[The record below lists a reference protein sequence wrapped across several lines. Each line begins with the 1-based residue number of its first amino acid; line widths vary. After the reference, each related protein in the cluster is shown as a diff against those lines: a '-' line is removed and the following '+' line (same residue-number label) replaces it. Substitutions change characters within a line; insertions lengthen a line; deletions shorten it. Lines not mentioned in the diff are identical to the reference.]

1 MRRKH
6 KRRRKHRP
14 GNIKGVLD
22 QQYEPYIRTGLGH
35 GHARIFVSSCGDYCG
50 DTCWGRRSPVVVASL
65 RGVLEL

>member
-22 QQYEPYIRTGLGH
+22 QQGPTYAQG
-35 GHARIFVSSCGDYCG
+35 
-50 DTCWGRRSPVVVASL
+50 
-65 RGVLEL
+65 